1 MAEDPSKST
10 TRVSVRELVEFGI
23 YNLWFGRAQGR
34 LCLASPGV
42 PRLSHT
48 YLRLR
53 DMMLQH
59 SANLFSLTF
68 RPCLFDCA

>member
-1 MAEDPSKST
+1 MAEDPAKTT

-48 YLRLR
+48 YLMLR

-59 SANLFSLTF
+59 SANLVSTYL
-68 RPCLFDCA
+68 PPLPV